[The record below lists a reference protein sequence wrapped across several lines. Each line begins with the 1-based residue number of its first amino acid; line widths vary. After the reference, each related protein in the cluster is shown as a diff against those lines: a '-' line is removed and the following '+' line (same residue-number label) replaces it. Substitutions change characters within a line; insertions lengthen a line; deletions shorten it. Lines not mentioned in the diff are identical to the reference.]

1 MNDREETQLMLVVT
15 TWRM

>member
-1 MNDREETQLMLVVT
+1 MNDSEATKLMLVVT